1 MKFGHEILKYRD
13 DILRDLAKLIAVP
26 SVCTHPLPGKPFG
39 EAPAQALECILSMAK
54 NMGFETEN
62 TDNYAGAVYYGTGT
76 EYVDV
81 LTHVDVVPAGD
92 GWDTDPF
99 QMVIKDGMAYGRGVS
114 DDKGAAIVALYC
126 LKALKDAGI
135 PGKICT
141 PYGLRFRRGDRQR
154 RSGPFL
160 YEASLPGHGLYAGL
174 RLRNLPV

>member
-26 SVCTHPLPGKPFG
+26 SVCTDPLPGKPFG

-126 LKALKDAGI
+126 LKALKDAGNWQNQHGRHEDFAQALELCQQLIFVHGI
-135 PGKICT
+135 PLLKK
-141 PYGLRFRRGDRQR
+141 RGVQ
-154 RSGPFL
+154 L
-160 YEASLPGHGLYAGL
+160 YSPHAP
-174 RLRNLPV
+174 